1 MGEKLRPFQTVAL
14 VEVSGQFHA
23 VVALLSWEW
32 TPLHRSFAETN
43 ESNIMDAGKKLKSLP
58 L

>member
-1 MGEKLRPFQTVAL
+1 MEGKLHQFQTLAL

-23 VVALLSWEW
+23 VVALLLGER

-43 ESNIMDAGKKLKSLP
+43 E
-58 L
+58 